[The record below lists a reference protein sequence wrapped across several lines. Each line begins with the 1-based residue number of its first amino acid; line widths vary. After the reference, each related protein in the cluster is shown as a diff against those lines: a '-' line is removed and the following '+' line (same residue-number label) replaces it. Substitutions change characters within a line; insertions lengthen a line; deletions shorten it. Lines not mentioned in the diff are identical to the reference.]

1 MNDPSVCRLIANPYL
16 LKPIQP
22 PVNYSQGK
30 SKEYIQR
37 FLRSEYKDLYITESL
52 VDHVSHK
59 IKETLYDYNVDCI
72 VQDCIFQMIDTICKE
87 QGVDETT
94 QYTQDAETNQEDLGL
109 LPLLLPEPCDG
120 DSIQDTYSIHDTSE
134 EDPLTPTPHSSQ
146 DSDIVSE

>member
-1 MNDPSVCRLIANPYL
+1 MNDPSLCRLIANPYR
-16 LKPIQP
+16 LKPLQP

-52 VDHVSHK
+52 VDLISHK

-72 VQDCIFQMIDTICKE
+72 VQDCICQLIDTICKE
-87 QGVDETT
+87 QCVYETT
-94 QYTQDAETNQEDLGL
+94 NYTQDSEAIPEDLGF
-109 LPLLLPEPCDG
+109 LPLLLPQSSDL
-120 DSIQDTYSIHDTSE
+120 DSVKDTYSIHDTSE
-134 EDPLTPTPHSSQ
+134 EDLLTPTPQSSQ